1 MRSVRPT
8 GHDLRFGRAPGEHR
22 WLSPP
27 LAPRGRNVASS
38 ARPRQRTVYEVQA
51 NALPRTGVPILR
63 PISNGRTAR
72 RWNPLP
78 TATPTTMDIDPEFRN
93 LGARGWEP
101 AETRR
106 RHTLLAQRRSSLIF
120 SGYEARYHSGPIR
133 TPCGA
138 ATRRVS
144 TLPSSSS
151 SPALPSVVESRALV
165 CSGSVN
171 SRLVFECPGI
181 RSL

>member
-1 MRSVRPT
+1 MFSK
-8 GHDLRFGRAPGEHR
+8 RFSACLSRCAPCDRLVMIYDSADAPGEHR

-93 LGARGWEP
+93 LGARGWWEP
-101 AETRR
+101 ARDSPPTRSWLDVAPLLSSTKLDIIASRFVHRAERR
-106 RHTLLAQRRSSLIF
+106 RDAFRSPLLLLLL
-120 SGYEARYHSGPIR
+120 
-133 TPCGA
+133 C
-138 ATRRVS
+138 
-144 TLPSSSS
+144 PSNL
-151 SPALPSVVESRALV
+151 PAL
-165 CSGSVN
+165 
-171 SRLVFECPGI
+171 
-181 RSL
+181 